1 MKGGAR
7 MEPQSIPQMFLA
19 RAASRG
25 QRPAQLVKRGGT
37 WQAISWQ
44 TMSDSVRSI
53 AKGLL
58 TLGLQA
64 GERVALLA
72 SSRAE
77 WVQCDLGIMA
87 AAGITVP
94 VYPSSTPDQVAYIL
108 HNAEATLACVDTPAQ
123 LDKLLQVRSAL
134 PALRH
139 IVLMEGQPSQPDPLV
154 LSLDDLMTRGAAATQ
169 HSAVLDERLR
179 GLTPDHEATYV
190 YTSGTTGPPKGVVQT
205 HGNHLF
211 MVQSCGAIIAAQEG
225 DVHLLFLPLAHS
237 FARLEAF
244 LGLYI
249 GLTTAFAESIDALA
263 ENMREV
269 RPMLVFSVPRV
280 YEKIYARVQAAGSS
294 GSPLKRALFQW
305 CVAVGRQVSALQQ
318 RRQPIPVGLRLQQRL
333 AHQLVFKKLHQT
345 VGGRLRYFIS
355 GGAPLA
361 QDITEFFHAAG
372 MLILE
377 GYGLTETCPALTA
390 NRYDR
395 YKFGTVGTALP
406 GVELRIAADGEIV
419 ARGSNI
425 AKGYYKRPEAT
436 AEAFLEDGW
445 FATGDIGEIDHDGF
459 LRTTDRKKDLIV
471 TAGGKNIAPQ
481 NLENLLKTDPYIS
494 QALVYGDRRP
504 YLTALL
510 TLDLD
515 ETCRYAGAH
524 GIPGETAQ
532 EFAVQP
538 QIQQLLE
545 TRVAHL
551 NQQLASYE
559 TIKNFIV
566 APTDFTPENGELTP
580 TLKVKRKVV
589 IQKYQEQIERLYQT
603 G

>member
-1 MKGGAR
+1 MD
-7 MEPQSIPQMFLA
+7 MQNIPQMFFA

-25 QRPAQLVKRGGT
+25 QRPAQLVKQGGV
-37 WQAISWQ
+37 WQALSWQ
-44 TMSDSVRSI
+44 AMSDNVRDI

-58 TLGLQA
+58 TLGLQV
-64 GERVALLA
+64 GDRVALLA
-72 SSRAE
+72 HSRAE

-94 VYPSSTPDQVAYIL
+94 VYPSLLPEQVAYIL

-123 LDKLLQVRSAL
+123 LEKLLQVRAEL

-139 IVLMEGQPSQPDPLV
+139 IVLMEGQPPHADPGIV
-154 LSLDDLMTRGAAATQ
+154 SLQELMTQGAAAPPHTAQ
-169 HSAVLDERLR
+169 LDERLR

-225 DVHLLFLPLAHS
+225 DVNLLFLPLAHS

-244 LGLYI
+244 LGLYV

-280 YEKIYARVQAAGSS
+280 YEKIYARVQAAGNS
-294 GSPLKRALFQW
+294 GAPLKRALFQW
-305 CVAVGRQVSALQQ
+305 CVGIGRQVSTLQQ
-318 RRQPIPVGLRLQQRL
+318 RRQPIPAGLRLRQRL

-345 VGGRLRYFIS
+345 VGGRLRYFVS

-390 NRYDR
+390 NRYDQ
-395 YKFGTVGTALP
+395 YKFGTVGTAIP
-406 GVELRIAADGEIV
+406 GVELRLAADGEIV
-419 ARGSNI
+419 ARGPNI

-436 AEAFLEDGW
+436 AEVFLEAGW
-445 FATGDIGEIDHDGF
+445 FATGDIGDIDPEGF
-459 LRTTDRKKDLIV
+459 LRITDRKKDLLV

-481 NLENLLKTDPYIS
+481 NLENLLKADPYIS
-494 QALVYGDRRP
+494 QAMVYGDRRP

-515 ETCRYAGAH
+515 ETCRYARAH
-524 GIPGETAQ
+524 GIAADTAP
-532 EFAVQP
+532 ALAAHP
-538 QIQQLLE
+538 QIYQLIAA
-545 TRVAHL
+545 RVAQI
-551 NQQLASYE
+551 NQQLAAYE
-559 TIKNFIV
+559 TIKKFII
-566 APTDFTPENGELTP
+566 APTDFTPESGELTP

-589 IQKYQEQIERLYQT
+589 TQMYQEQLDRLY
-603 G
+603 

>member
-1 MKGGAR
+1 
-7 MEPQSIPQMFLA
+7 MEPQSIPQMFFA
-19 RAASRG
+19 RAAGRG
-25 QRPAQLVKRGGT
+25 QRPAQLVKRGET

-44 TMSDSVRSI
+44 AMSDSVRSI

-58 TLGLQA
+58 TLGLQV

-87 AAGITVP
+87 VAGITVP

-123 LDKLLQVRSAL
+123 LDKLLQVRSTL

-139 IVLMEGQPSQPDPLV
+139 IMLMEGQPSQPDPCV
-154 LSLDDLMTRGAAATQ
+154 FSLHDVMTRGAAATQ
-169 HSAVLDERLR
+169 HSAVLDERL
-179 GLTPDHEATYV
+179 GSLTPDHEATYV

-211 MVQSCGAIIAAQEG
+211 MVQSCGAILAAQEG

-244 LGLYI
+244 LGLSI
-249 GLTTAFAESIDALA
+249 GLTTAFAESIDTLA

-280 YEKIYARVQAAGSS
+280 YEKIYARVQAAGNS
-294 GSPLKRALFQW
+294 GSPLKRAIFQW
-305 CVAVGRQVSALQQ
+305 CLRVGRRVSLLQQ
-318 RRQPIPVGLRLQQRL
+318 RRQPIPAGLRLQQRL
-333 AHQLVFKKLHQT
+333 AHQLVFNKLHQS
-345 VGGRLRYFIS
+345 VGGRLRFFVS

-361 QDITEFFHAAG
+361 QDIAEFFHAAG
-372 MLILE
+372 ILILE

-390 NRYDR
+390 NRYDH
-395 YKFGTVGTALP
+395 YKFGTVGPALP
-406 GVELRIAADGEIV
+406 GVELRLAPDGEIL
-419 ARGSNI
+419 ARGPNI
-425 AKGYYKRPEAT
+425 AQGYYKRPAET
-436 AEAFLEDGW
+436 AEVFLEDGW

-459 LRTTDRKKDLIV
+459 LRITDRKKDLII

-504 YLTALL
+504 YLAAGL
-510 TLDLD
+510 TLDV
-515 ETCRYAGAH
+515 EATRRYASVY
-524 GIPGETAQ
+524 GIPGETAP
-532 EFAVQP
+532 ELAGQP

-545 TRVAHL
+545 ARVAHL
-551 NQQLASYE
+551 NQQLAPYE
-559 TIKNFIV
+559 TIKQFII
-566 APTDFTPENGELTP
+566 APTDFTLESGELTP
-580 TLKVKRKVV
+580 TLKIKRQVV
-589 IQKYQEQIERLYQT
+589 IQKYQEQIERLYQR

>member
-1 MKGGAR
+1 MD
-7 MEPQSIPQMFLA
+7 MQNIPQMFFA

-25 QRPAQLVKRGGT
+25 QRPAQLVKQGGV
-37 WQAISWQ
+37 WQALSWQ
-44 TMSDSVRSI
+44 AMSDNVRNI

-58 TLGLQA
+58 TLGLQV

-72 SSRAE
+72 NSRAE

-94 VYPSSTPDQVAYIL
+94 VYPSLLPEQVAYIL

-123 LDKLLQVRSAL
+123 LEKLLQVRAEL

-139 IVLMEGQPSQPDPLV
+139 IVLMEGQPPHADPGIV
-154 LSLDDLMTRGAAATQ
+154 SLQELMTQGATAPPHTIQ
-169 HSAVLDERLR
+169 LDERLR
-179 GLTPDHEATYV
+179 GLTPNHEATYV

-225 DVHLLFLPLAHS
+225 DVNLLFLPLAHS

-244 LGLYI
+244 LGLYV

-280 YEKIYARVQAAGSS
+280 YEKIYARVQAAGNS
-294 GSPLKRALFQW
+294 GAPLKRALFQW
-305 CVAVGRQVSALQQ
+305 CVGVGRQMSTLQQ
-318 RRQPIPVGLRLQQRL
+318 CRQPIPAGLRLRQRL
-333 AHQLVFKKLHQT
+333 AHQLVFKKLHQS
-345 VGGRLRYFIS
+345 VGGRLRYFVS

-377 GYGLTETCPALTA
+377 GYGLTETCPALAA
-390 NRYDR
+390 NRYDQ
-395 YKFGTVGTALP
+395 YKFGTVGTAFP

-419 ARGSNI
+419 ARGPNI

-436 AEAFLEDGW
+436 AEVFLEDGW
-445 FATGDIGEIDHDGF
+445 FATGDIGEIDPEGF
-459 LRTTDRKKDLIV
+459 LRITDRKKDLLV

-481 NLENLLKTDPYIS
+481 NLENLLKADPYIS
-494 QALVYGDRRP
+494 QAMVYGDRRP

-515 ETCRYAGAH
+515 ETCRYARAH
-524 GIPGETAQ
+524 GIAADTAP
-532 EFAVQP
+532 ALAAHP
-538 QIQQLLE
+538 QIYQLIAA
-545 TRVAHL
+545 RVAQI
-551 NQQLASYE
+551 NQQLAAYE
-559 TIKNFIV
+559 TIKKFII
-566 APTDFTPENGELTP
+566 APTDFTPEGGELTP

-589 IQKYQEQIERLYQT
+589 TQMYQEQLDRLY
-603 G
+603 

>member
-1 MKGGAR
+1 
-7 MEPQSIPQMFLA
+7 MELQSIPQMFFT
-19 RAASRG
+19 RAASRA

-37 WQAISWQ
+37 WQVISWQ
-44 TMSDSVRSI
+44 ALSDSVRDM
-53 AKGLL
+53 AQGLL
-58 TLGLQA
+58 TLGLQV
-64 GERVALLA
+64 GDRVALLA

-94 VYPSSTPDQVAYIL
+94 VYPSSTPEQVAYIL

-123 LDKLLQVRSAL
+123 LDKLLQVRSEL

-139 IVLMEGQPSQPDPLV
+139 LVLMEGQPSQPDPRV
-154 LSLDDLMTRGAAATQ
+154 LSLSDLMARGATATEQ
-169 HSAVLDERLR
+169 AVVLDERLR
-179 GLTPDHEATYV
+179 ALTPDHEATYV

-211 MVQSCGAIIAAQEG
+211 MVQSCGASLVAQEG

-244 LGLYI
+244 LGLYL
-249 GLTTAFAESIDALA
+249 GLTTAFAESLDTLA

-280 YEKIYARVQAAGSS
+280 YEKIYARVQAAGNS
-294 GSPLKRALFQW
+294 GSALKRAIFQW
-305 CVAVGRQVSALQQ
+305 CLRVGRRVSRLQQ
-318 RRQPIPVGLRLQQRL
+318 QRQPIPAGLRLQQRL
-333 AHQLVFKKLHQT
+333 AHQLVFKKLHHS
-345 VGGRLRYFIS
+345 VGGRLRYFVS

-361 QDITEFFHAAG
+361 QDIAEFFHAAG

-390 NRYDR
+390 NRYDH

-406 GVELRIAADGEIV
+406 GVELRLAPDGEIL
-419 ARGSNI
+419 ARGPNI

-436 AEAFLEDGW
+436 AEVFLEDGW

-459 LRTTDRKKDLIV
+459 LRLTDRKKDVII

-494 QALVYGDRRP
+494 QALIYGDRRP
-504 YLTALL
+504 YLTAVL
-510 TLDLD
+510 TLDL
-515 ETCRYAGAH
+515 EATRHYASAH
-524 GIPGETAQ
+524 GISGETSQ
-532 EFAVQP
+532 ELAAQP

-545 TRVAHL
+545 ARVAHL
-551 NQQLASYE
+551 NQQLAPYE
-559 TIKNFIV
+559 TIKQFIL
-566 APTDFTPENGELTP
+566 APTDFTPESGELTP

-589 IQKYQEQIERLYQT
+589 IEKYQAHLERLYQRT
-603 G
+603 

>member
-1 MKGGAR
+1 MD
-7 MEPQSIPQMFLA
+7 MQNIPQMFFA

-25 QRPAQLVKRGGT
+25 QRPAQLVKQRGT
-37 WQAISWQ
+37 WQALSWQ
-44 TMSDSVRSI
+44 AMSDNVCHI

-58 TLGLQA
+58 TLGLQV
-64 GERVALLA
+64 GDRVALLA
-72 SSRAE
+72 NSRAE

-94 VYPSSTPDQVAYIL
+94 VYPSLLPEQVAYIL
-108 HNAEATLACVDTPAQ
+108 HNAEATLACVDTPTQ
-123 LDKLLQVRSAL
+123 LEKLLQVRAEL

-139 IVLMEGQPSQPDPLV
+139 IVLMEGQPPHADPGIV
-154 LSLDDLMTRGAAATQ
+154 SLQELMTRGAAAPQ
-169 HSAVLDERLR
+169 HTVQLDERLR

-225 DVHLLFLPLAHS
+225 DVNLLFLPLAHS

-244 LGLYI
+244 LGLYV

-280 YEKIYARVQAAGSS
+280 YEKIYARVQAVGNS
-294 GSPLKRALFQW
+294 GAPLKRALFQW
-305 CVAVGRQVSALQQ
+305 CVGVGRQVSTLQQ
-318 RRQPIPVGLRLQQRL
+318 RRQPIPAGLRLRQRL
-333 AHQLVFKKLHQT
+333 AHQLVFKKLHQS
-345 VGGRLRYFIS
+345 VGGRLRYFVS

-372 MLILE
+372 ILILE

-390 NRYDR
+390 NRYDQ

-419 ARGSNI
+419 ARGPNI

-436 AEAFLEDGW
+436 AEVFLEDGW
-445 FATGDIGEIDHDGF
+445 FATGDIGEIDPEGF
-459 LRTTDRKKDLIV
+459 LRITDRKKDLLV

-481 NLENLLKTDPYIS
+481 NLENLLKADPYLS
-494 QALVYGDRRP
+494 QAMVYGDRRP
-504 YLTALL
+504 YLTAVL

-515 ETCRYAGAH
+515 EACHYARAH
-524 GIPGETAQ
+524 GIAADTAP
-532 EFAVQP
+532 ALAAHP
-538 QIQQLLE
+538 QIHQLIAA
-545 TRVAHL
+545 RVAQI
-551 NQQLASYE
+551 NQQLAAYE
-559 TIKNFIV
+559 TIKKFII
-566 APTDFTPENGELTP
+566 APTDFTPESGELTP

-589 IQKYQEQIERLYQT
+589 TQMYQEQLDRLY
-603 G
+603 

>member
-1 MKGGAR
+1 MARKPTPSRLKGGAR
-7 MEPQSIPQMFLA
+7 MERQSIPQMFFA
-19 RAASRG
+19 GASSRG

-37 WQAISWQ
+37 WQATSWQ
-44 TMSDSVRSI
+44 AMSDNVRDI
-53 AKGLL
+53 ATGLL
-58 TLGLQA
+58 TLGLQV
-64 GERVALLA
+64 GDHVALLA

-123 LDKLLQVRSAL
+123 LEKLLQVRAEL

-139 IVLMEGQPSQPDPLV
+139 IVLMEGQPPHPDPLM
-154 LSLDDLMTRGAAATQ
+154 LSLQELMTRGAAAPQ
-169 HSAVLDERLR
+169 LAALLDERLR

-211 MVQSCGAIIAAQEG
+211 MVQSCGATIAAQEG

-244 LGLYI
+244 LGLCI
-249 GLTTAFAESIDALA
+249 GLTTAFAESLDTLA

-280 YEKIYARVQAAGSS
+280 YEKIYARVQAAGNS
-294 GSPLKRALFQW
+294 GSPLKRTIFQW
-305 CVAVGRQVSALQQ
+305 CVGVGRQVSTLQQ
-318 RRQPIPVGLRLQQRL
+318 RRQPIPAGLRLRQRL
-333 AHQLVFKKLHQT
+333 AHQLVFKKLHQS
-345 VGGRLRYFIS
+345 VGGRLRFFVS

-361 QDITEFFHAAG
+361 QDIAEFFHAAG
-372 MLILE
+372 ILILE

-390 NRYDR
+390 NRYDQ

-406 GVELRIAADGEIV
+406 GVELRLAPDGEIL
-419 ARGSNI
+419 ARGPNI
-425 AKGYYKRPEAT
+425 AQGYYKRPAET
-436 AEAFLEDGW
+436 AEVFLEDGW

-459 LRTTDRKKDLIV
+459 LRLTDRKKDLIV

-481 NLENLLKTDPYIS
+481 NLENALKKSPLVS
-494 QALVYGDRRP
+494 QALVIGDRRP
-504 YLTALL
+504 YVAALV
-510 TLDLD
+510 TLEADVPRDGAEERIQALVDDVNRDLS
-515 ETCRYAGAH
+515 RW
-524 GIPGETAQ
+524 
-532 EFAVQP
+532 
-538 QIQQLLE
+538 
-545 TRVAHL
+545 
-551 NQQLASYE
+551 
-559 TIKNFIV
+559 
-566 APTDFTPENGELTP
+566 
-580 TLKVKRKVV
+580 
-589 IQKYQEQIERLYQT
+589 EQIKRFTIL
-603 G
+603 